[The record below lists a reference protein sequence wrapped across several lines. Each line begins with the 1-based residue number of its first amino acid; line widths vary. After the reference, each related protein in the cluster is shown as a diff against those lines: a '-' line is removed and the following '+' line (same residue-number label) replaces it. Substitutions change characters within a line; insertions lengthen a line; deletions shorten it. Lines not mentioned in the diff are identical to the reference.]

1 MNEPKDDKPK
11 QPEQP
16 VEIEVPVKTDA
27 DDETSEAEGAEGDPA
42 QAGEATQAAQAGQEE
57 EAGEEGEAGEPPPK
71 GKLTLLKEF
80 LQPYLLSAWQ
90 KSAPFIMPIVE
101 TLWKY
106 TKRISLWVWQSR
118 IGDFARRFWAW
129 FIQTRIGAWLWA
141 KVLSYWAYVKQ
152 KYAEVLTIY
161 HKLTSP
167 PPDPLMA
174 AMMMKDEPIDIDDDD
189 IKLTGNKVF
198 IYITSFFVILVLWA
212 TFTELD
218 EVVRADG
225 AVVPPSSVQQVQ
237 NRLPGSLVSIKIKLG
252 DHVEKGEVL
261 FELEDD
267 DVIANFDDNEITRI
281 ASFAMKARLEA
292 EADGLDEVA
301 FPEWLEKKAPEE
313 VKSERAVF
321 ARRQK
326 ALNSRL
332 IAIKRRIKN
341 FEDRIEIIK
350 PLVEAGHEARLAL
363 VDVEGQY
370 NQAVDEYEA
379 IIASFRAES
388 AAQLAEVKTQADQA
402 VARED
407 AFRAK
412 VNYAKVRSPTSG
424 TVSAVNV
431 KTVGAVLQA
440 GTLLAE
446 IVPDEQSVLIRARLL
461 AEDVSS
467 VYVGQVAQISLSTYD
482 VSRYGTLEGRVQ
494 RIAQNT
500 TQEENFPPYYA
511 TMVEV
516 PNPRFS
522 KSTQDVEVVPGTPT
536 VIDII
541 GKKRTVLSY
550 ILTPLNRASSIAFRE
565 Q

>member
-1 MNEPKDDKPK
+1 
-11 QPEQP
+11 
-16 VEIEVPVKTDA
+16 
-27 DDETSEAEGAEGDPA
+27 
-42 QAGEATQAAQAGQEE
+42 
-57 EAGEEGEAGEPPPK
+57 
-71 GKLTLLKEF
+71 
-80 LQPYLLSAWQ
+80 
-90 KSAPFIMPIVE
+90 
-101 TLWKY
+101 
-106 TKRISLWVWQSR
+106 
-118 IGDFARRFWAW
+118 
-129 FIQTRIGAWLWA
+129 
-141 KVLSYWAYVKQ
+141 
-152 KYAEVLTIY
+152 
-161 HKLTSP
+161 
-167 PPDPLMA
+167 
-174 AMMMKDEPIDIDDDD
+174 MKDEPIDIDDDD

-292 EADGLDEVA
+292 EADGLDEIV
-301 FPEWLEKKAPEE
+301 FPEWLEKNAPEE
-313 VKSERAVF
+313 IKSERAVF
-321 ARRQK
+321 QRRQK

-332 IAIKRRIKN
+332 DAIKRRIKN
-341 FEDRIEIIK
+341 FEDRIEILK
-350 PLVEAGHEARLAL
+350 PLVAAGHEARLNL
-363 VDVEGQY
+363 LTVEGEY

-379 IIASFRAES
+379 IIANFRAES

-412 VNYAKVRSPTSG
+412 VNYAKVRAPTNG

-522 KSTQDVEVVPGTPT
+522 KSTQDVEIVPGTPT
-536 VIDII
+536 TIDII

>member
-1 MNEPKDDKPK
+1 MNEPKDDKPE

-27 DDETSEAEGAEGDPA
+27 DDEASEAESTGEQAEQTGVE
-42 QAGEATQAAQAGQEE
+42 GEEAAQAGT
-57 EAGEEGEAGEPPPK
+57 EGEQAGQEGPPPPK

-80 LQPYLLSAWQ
+80 LQPYLLWAWQ
-90 KSAPFIMPIVE
+90 KSAPFIMPVAM
-101 TLWKY
+101 TLWAY
-106 TKRISLWVWQSR
+106 TKRISLWVWHSR
-118 IGDFARRFWAW
+118 FGVLMRRFWAW

-141 KVLSYWAYVKQ
+141 KVLSYWAQVKQ
-152 KYAEVLTIY
+152 KYAEVRTIY

-198 IYITSFFVILVLWA
+198 VYISSFFVILVLWA

-252 DHVEKGEVL
+252 DHVEKGAVL

-292 EADGLDEVA
+292 EADGRDEID
-301 FPEWLEKKAPEE
+301 FPEWLEKNAPEE
-313 VKSERAVF
+313 IKSERAVF
-321 ARRQK
+321 NRRQK

-332 IAIKRRIKN
+332 VAIKRRIKN
-341 FEDRIEIIK
+341 FEERIEILR
-350 PLVEAGHEARLAL
+350 PLVAAGHEAQLNL
-363 VDVEGQY
+363 LTVEGEY

-379 IIASFRAES
+379 IIANFRAES

-412 VNYAKVRSPTSG
+412 VNYAKVRAPTSG

-536 VIDII
+536 TIDII

>member
-1 MNEPKDDKPK
+1 
-11 QPEQP
+11 
-16 VEIEVPVKTDA
+16 
-27 DDETSEAEGAEGDPA
+27 
-42 QAGEATQAAQAGQEE
+42 
-57 EAGEEGEAGEPPPK
+57 
-71 GKLTLLKEF
+71 
-80 LQPYLLSAWQ
+80 
-90 KSAPFIMPIVE
+90 
-101 TLWKY
+101 
-106 TKRISLWVWQSR
+106 
-118 IGDFARRFWAW
+118 
-129 FIQTRIGAWLWA
+129 
-141 KVLSYWAYVKQ
+141 
-152 KYAEVLTIY
+152 
-161 HKLTSP
+161 
-167 PPDPLMA
+167 
-174 AMMMKDEPIDIDDDD
+174 
-189 IKLTGNKVF
+189 
-198 IYITSFFVILVLWA
+198 
-212 TFTELD
+212 
-218 EVVRADG
+218 
-225 AVVPPSSVQQVQ
+225 VQ
-237 NRLPGSLVSIKIKLG
+237 NRLPGSLVSIQIKLG
-252 DHVEKGEVL
+252 DHVKKGEVL

-292 EADGLDEVA
+292 EADGLDEID
-301 FPEWLEKKAPEE
+301 FPEWLEKNAPEE
-313 VKSERAVF
+313 IKSERAVF
-321 ARRQK
+321 KRRQK

-332 IAIKRRIKN
+332 IAIKRRIEN

-379 IIASFRAES
+379 IIANFRAES

-467 VYVGQVAQISLSTYD
+467 VYVGQVAQVSLSTYD

-550 ILTPLNRASSIAFRE
+550 ILTPLDRASSIAFRE